1 MIRPLAVIIAA
12 IQLSRPQIPEAE
24 AKRYAEALQA
34 EAKARDFDPLTGVA
48 IIHFESYWHPRVI
61 SADGEDY
68 GLGQIRARF
77 VAGCRDDVDPVS
89 DPSPAC
95 QAAKER
101 LLDGVTNIRRMGALI
116 TANRELCQE
125 KLGRVWFHEWLA
137 SYQGRNSPK
146 LGRWCV
152 PGDGTWRVVN
162 YRKELIAKLVPPPKV
177 TAKSAKAPPQGDAK
191 SAKAR
196 DAKSAKVPPQG
207 DAKSGKAPE
216 PKGAAKSAKVPPQG
230 DAKSAKARDA
240 KRSTKAPGDAKRASK
255 TKRVASR

>member
-48 IIHFESYWHPRVI
+48 IIHFESYWLPRVI
-61 SADGEDY
+61 SKDGEDY

-77 VAGCRDDVDPVS
+77 MAGCRDDVDPVS
-89 DPSPAC
+89 APSPAC

-116 TANRELCQE
+116 TANRELCQQ

-152 PGDGTWRVVN
+152 PGEGTWRVVN
-162 YRKELIAKLVPPPKV
+162 YRKQLIAKLVPPPKGA
-177 TAKSAKAPPQGDAK
+177 TKAPGAAKGGAKSAAKGGAK
-191 SAKAR
+191 SAAKGGV
-196 DAKSAKVPPQG
+196 KSA
-207 DAKSGKAPE
+207 A
-216 PKGAAKSAKVPPQG
+216 
-230 DAKSAKARDA
+230 
-240 KRSTKAPGDAKRASK
+240 KAPGDAKRAAKGEAKSAAKAPGATKSAAK
-255 TKRVASR
+255 TKQVASR